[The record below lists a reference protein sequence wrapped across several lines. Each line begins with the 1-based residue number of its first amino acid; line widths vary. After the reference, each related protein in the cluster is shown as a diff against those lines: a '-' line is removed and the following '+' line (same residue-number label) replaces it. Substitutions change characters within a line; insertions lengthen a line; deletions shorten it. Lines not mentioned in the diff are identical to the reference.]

1 MEVINFLFRGTWGY
15 APKPLVWFIAGLLA
29 AALNERG
36 TADGTQPVSWYMV
49 AAGTVLAGFSLWLS
63 MKDEK

>member
-1 MEVINFLFRGTWGY
+1 MEVINFLFRGTWGFL
-15 APKPLVWFIAGLLA
+15 PKPLFWFIAGLLA

-36 TADGTQPVSWYMV
+36 TADGTQAESWYMV

-63 MKDEK
+63 MRHER